1 MMELGNTSD
10 KPYKKSARIVGEVL
24 VSTILMEILLF
35 ICNGAYGSGMGNAL
49 SFGRWTGE
57 LWSVDGDSPAAM
69 RYTEARLNKLGEAMM
84 DDLYK
89 ETVDF
94 EPNFDNT
101 LVEPKV
107 MPTRI
112 PIFW

>member
-1 MMELGNTSD
+1 M
-10 KPYKKSARIVGEVL
+10 YKRQ
-24 VSTILMEILLF
+24 
-35 ICNGAYGSGMGNAL
+35 
-49 SFGRWTGE
+49 
-57 LWSVDGDSPAAM
+57 GDSPAAM

-101 LVEPKV
+101 LVEPTVVVTGKQDRDESQDSFFRK
-107 MPTRI
+107 MAHRLEI
-112 PIFW
+112 YYLSRMAEYGAR